1 MLKKRLLTRLTRLG
15 LAMYVMTWCMSFT
28 VCAAEDPIADLSVAG
43 TAELLV
49 EAENAEVPD
58 YEDPAQEG
66 AEVPEDLL
74 VEEPAQEE
82 PVEEEPTQEEAV
94 QEDPAQEDS
103 EAEAEELLAG
113 DEGETGENMN
123 GNNTQSDPVNPDN
136 DISNITVEWVALNKT
151 ELTIKNPGTYELE
164 LIGFSGEENQTL
176 HSNISAFIGSS
187 ENCSGTEYEGA
198 AVTVAGDKI
207 RLTISTMPS
216 VAEVFYLKAEYQKD
230 DFDRLSSVCTVTC
243 DPYCYEVDS
252 LLING
257 ESDATVKTQPGVNQT
272 LTVTVGD
279 PDGAL
284 LNPDNIHW
292 GLTER
297 GAEPN
302 FFNLSQELHGVSI
315 SGDKDTGHLVI
326 GDVNS
331 TTCVD
336 VVALYFNDDPN
347 DDFNSTASVYAKQAL
362 DVLVLE
368 AHIPEQALKID
379 IYKTQ
384 NTLPFVI
391 RNTGTEP
398 LEYNIRKVFIEDH
411 DNSTAPSI
419 PKCVGVTVAEDGKT
433 LNFNVSKSWI
443 GSDTAV
449 KALLKQKCKA
459 SVWFEVEIEGTVFY
473 LKSEEVSFSCTGS
486 LPTAKTVKPVGTLNF
501 DSYKAGTEGFNVTF
515 TGAKAGSIF
524 PASAQL
530 PQGLTVNTTEG
541 TVNSTDALPATG
553 KGNIKLAVSI
563 DDPALNLPENYS
575 VNVSVPYVIKNGAP
589 VVTPRE
595 SAIQINPTL
604 PLDDSRWVD
613 FDIKGTTEDTD
624 IAYIVTDSKNVAFN
638 ETTSPLNV
646 SIDYCPGDTYG
657 WACINATDEWKPGE
671 KYKVLLFANNTETGR
686 TGASKTITVS
696 IPSQQNLDPEKCSL
710 TVKGKGALDASVPGS
725 EIAITLTG
733 KNFNV
738 RDKCPVWKTVLEN
751 GTDITDLLYYSYDEE
766 IGVLYVNES
775 GPFAL
780 LKAGYAQMKATT
792 TVSFEFNNVTVAASY
807 TGKIAQSTVSPKLG
821 VTAVTI
827 NPVYNNRTIFIP
839 VTNLESRIYDYNV
852 EIVGPDAKTTAPFT
866 GFFNHTVV
874 EDHDV
879 IEVTPVMS
887 GLENVYGKSCTV
899 KITPVVPE
907 SNVTLK
913 AKTVNAKIKVL
924 DITKSKNAASVSAK
938 VKGSIDPV
946 RDDSA
951 AKATLTVKNVFEP
964 ENVYVG
970 FTCENITTKVKN
982 QVKVVTGQFKFEGD
996 GWDILV
1002 RRQDGFNLTAGTY
1015 QANMILYL
1023 ENPENEFVPIP
1034 FSFTFKVTRGKTD
1047 AKIGVAGKLINR
1059 VYDRTV
1065 TMNVTSTAGVNT
1077 VSRVE
1082 LAGTAY
1088 DDVYVLEKVSDGV
1101 YRLRFAPGYVEM
1113 KNKKPITK
1121 AVTKTVPVN
1130 VYFAGSDV
1138 ADKINVKIVTD
1149 P

>member
-15 LAMYVMTWCMSFT
+15 LAMYVLTWCMSFT

-49 EAENAEVPD
+49 EAEN
-58 YEDPAQEG
+58 

-136 DISNITVEWVALNKT
+136 DISNITIEGVALNVT
-151 ELTIKNPGTYELE
+151 ELTIKSSGTYELE

-187 ENCSGTEYEGA
+187 EDCSETNYNGA
-198 AVTVAGDKI
+198 SVTVAGGKI

-216 VAEVFYLKAEYQKD
+216 VAEVFYLKAVYQKN
-230 DFDRLSSVCTVTC
+230 DFDGLSSVCTVTY
-243 DPYCYEVDS
+243 DPYCYNVTS
-252 LLING
+252 LSVAGLSADEQIPAGSNMTCVVSAG
-257 ESDATVKTQPGVNQT
+257 A
-272 LTVTVGD
+272 

-284 LNPDNIHW
+284 LNPDRIVW
-292 GLTER
+292 GLTNR
-297 GAEPN
+297 GAGPSAIN
-302 FFNLSQELHGVSI
+302 MKQELYGVKI
-315 SGDKDTGHLVI
+315 I
-326 GDVNS
+326 GRGTEAALITAGAKS
-331 TTCVD
+331 TAYMD
-336 VVALYFNDDPN
+336 VVAKYYNEDPN
-347 DDFNSTASVYAKQAL
+347 PYENSTGEAAYVYSSTAVNVTVPEEEK
-362 DVLVLE
+362 VVWE

-379 IYKTQ
+379 LYKKE

-391 RNTGTEP
+391 RNNGTKP
-398 LEYNIRKVFIEDH
+398 LDYTIKQVFID
-411 DNSTAPSI
+411 SSAAAGSGPSI
-419 PKCVGVTVAEDGKT
+419 PECVDVTVMEDGKT

-443 GSDTAV
+443 GSDTAM
-449 KALLKQKCKA
+449 KELLKQKCKA
-459 SVWFEVEIEGTVFY
+459 SVWFEVEIEGKEDW
-473 LKSEEVSFSCTGS
+473 LQSENVSFSCISS

-530 PQGLTVNTTEG
+530 PQGLTVDTTKG

-553 KGNIKLAVSI
+553 KGNVKLAVFI
-563 DDPALNLPENYS
+563 DDPALNLPENYY
-575 VNVSVPYVIKNGAP
+575 VNVSVPYAIKNGAP
-589 VVTPRE
+589 TVTPKE
-595 SAIQINPTL
+595 STIQINPTL
-604 PLDDSRWVD
+604 PYPYDDSRWVD

-638 ETTSPLNV
+638 ETTSPLDV
-646 SIDYCPGDTYG
+646 SIDYCSGDTYG
-657 WACINATDEWKPGE
+657 WACINATDKWKPGE

-696 IPSQQNLDPEKCSL
+696 IPSRQNLDPEKCSL
-710 TVKGKGALDASVPGS
+710 TVKGKGALDASVPDS

-738 RDKCPVWKTVLEN
+738 RDKCPDWNTVLKN
-751 GTDITDLLYYSYDEE
+751 GTDITDLLHYSYDEE

-775 GPFAL
+775 RPFAL
-780 LKAGYAQMKATT
+780 LKAGYAQMQATT

-839 VTNLESRIYDYNV
+839 VTNLEPEIYDYNV

-866 GFFNHTVV
+866 GIFNHT
-874 EDHDV
+874 EINDHDA
-879 IEVTPVMS
+879 IEVVPVMS
-887 GLENVYGKSCTV
+887 GLPSVYGKSCTV

-913 AKTVNAKIKVL
+913 AKTVSAKIKVL
-924 DITKSKNAASVSAK
+924 DITKSKNEASASAK
-938 VKGSIDPV
+938 VKGAVDPV

-951 AKATLTVKNVFEP
+951 AKATLTIKNVFEP
-964 ENVYVG
+964 EKIFAGYICN
-970 FTCENITTKVKN
+970 NITTKVKN
-982 QVKVVTGQFKFEGD
+982 QVKAVTGQFKFERD

-1023 ENPENEFVPIP
+1023 KDAENNLVECP

-1065 TMNVTSTAGVNT
+1065 TMNVTSTAGVNA

-1088 DDVYVLEKVSDGV
+1088 DDVYVLEQVSDGV
-1101 YRLRFAPGYVEM
+1101 YRLKFAPGYVEM

-1130 VYFAGSDV
+1130 VYFEGSDV